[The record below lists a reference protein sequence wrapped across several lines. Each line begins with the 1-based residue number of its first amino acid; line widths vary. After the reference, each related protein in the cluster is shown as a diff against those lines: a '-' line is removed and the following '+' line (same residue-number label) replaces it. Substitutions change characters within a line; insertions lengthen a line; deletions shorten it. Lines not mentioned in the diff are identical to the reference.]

1 VASGNAASGPCALK
15 LNGMFLSVQYRTNRQ
30 VSPTCWNPKFST
42 ICRSASS
49 WHAVT
54 RSQFMNHT
62 LRSLFAGEFTSLAD
76 LASAFPTTAALSRSV
91 SQREPVWISIGEAIF
106 YVDPADGG
114 GETLLALVP
123 LEYTDP
129 KNADLRE
136 LRELYNDFLD
146 IFRNCFDGIS
156 VCDGNGRALFL
167 NKGFERMYC
176 IDSRD
181 FIGRNSRELERL
193 GYIDPLITP
202 NVIATKERQSA
213 VQRTKSGRSV
223 MATGIPLFDDEGNVR
238 KVIINSRDLTEYFE
252 LQERLSKA
260 EVNLVRAQSELT
272 RLRQDSQKINGVI
285 CSSGAMQAVVEL
297 ALRLAKVSTTLLIQG
312 ESGVGKDVVA
322 RLIHAE
328 SPRCEAPFI
337 KINCGAIPAE
347 LLESELFGYE
357 RGAFS
362 GARREGK
369 PGTLELAHEGTL
381 FLDEIGDMP
390 LALQVKLLQVLQ
402 DRTLTRVGGTKPI
415 KVDFRLIA
423 ATNRDLQAMVREKA
437 FREDL
442 FYRLNVVPIGIPPL
456 RERVEDIIPLA
467 HHCLEE
473 VNERYGYSRRFS
485 GPVMDWML
493 RYSWP
498 GNVRELRNIVER
510 LVVTARSDE
519 IGVESLPLELSG
531 NDVQQA
537 VQPLGF
543 KALRMAHEADVVRA
557 AVERFGSIGRAA
569 AHLGISES
577 TVKRKLRRGS

>member
-1 VASGNAASGPCALK
+1 MLESEILDHLPIGLIVARGDA
-15 LNGMFLSVQYRTNRQ
+15 
-30 VSPTCWNPKFST
+30 
-42 ICRSASS
+42 I
-49 WHAVT
+49 
-54 RSQFMNHT
+54 QFMNHT

-114 GETLLALVP
+114 AETLLALVP

-146 IFRNCFDGIS
+146 IFRNCFDGIYVS
-156 VCDGNGRALFL
+156 DGNGRSLFV
-167 NKGFERMYC
+167 NKGFERVYGL
-176 IDSRD
+176 DSRD
-181 FIGRNSRELERL
+181 FIGRNARELERL

-285 CSSGAMQAVVEL
+285 CSSEAMQAVVEL

-328 SPRCEAPFI
+328 SPRWEAPFI

-423 ATNRDLQAMVREKA
+423 ATNRDLRAMVREKA

-456 RERVEDIIPLA
+456 RERAEDIIPLA

-519 IGVESLPLELSG
+519 IGVESLPLELGG

-537 VQPLGF
+537 VQPLDF

>member
-1 VASGNAASGPCALK
+1 MLESEILDHLPIGLIVARGDA
-15 LNGMFLSVQYRTNRQ
+15 
-30 VSPTCWNPKFST
+30 
-42 ICRSASS
+42 I
-49 WHAVT
+49 
-54 RSQFMNHT
+54 QFMNHT

-91 SQREPVWISIGEAIF
+91 SQREPVWINIGEAIF
-106 YVDPADGG
+106 YVDPVDGG

-146 IFRNCFDGIS
+146 IFRNCFDGIAVS
-156 VCDGNGRALFL
+156 DGNGRSLCL
-167 NKGFERMYC
+167 NKGFERAYG

-181 FIGRNSRELERL
+181 FIGRNVRELERL

-260 EVNLVRAQSELT
+260 EVNLVRAESELT
-272 RLRQDSQKINGVI
+272 QLRQDSQKINGVI
-285 CSSGAMQAVVEL
+285 CSSEAMQAVVDL

-328 SPRCEAPFI
+328 SPRWEAPFI
-337 KINCGAIPAE
+337 KINCGAIPGE

>member
-1 VASGNAASGPCALK
+1 
-15 LNGMFLSVQYRTNRQ
+15 
-30 VSPTCWNPKFST
+30 
-42 ICRSASS
+42 
-49 WHAVT
+49 
-54 RSQFMNHT
+54 
-62 LRSLFAGEFTSLAD
+62 
-76 LASAFPTTAALSRSV
+76 
-91 SQREPVWISIGEAIF
+91 
-106 YVDPADGG
+106 
-114 GETLLALVP
+114 
-123 LEYTDP
+123 
-129 KNADLRE
+129 
-136 LRELYNDFLD
+136 
-146 IFRNCFDGIS
+146 
-156 VCDGNGRALFL
+156 
-167 NKGFERMYC
+167 
-176 IDSRD
+176 
-181 FIGRNSRELERL
+181 
-193 GYIDPLITP
+193 
-202 NVIATKERQSA
+202 
-213 VQRTKSGRSV
+213 
-223 MATGIPLFDDEGNVR
+223 
-238 KVIINSRDLTEYFE
+238 
-252 LQERLSKA
+252 
-260 EVNLVRAQSELT
+260 
-272 RLRQDSQKINGVI
+272 
-285 CSSGAMQAVVEL
+285 MQAVVEL

-328 SPRCEAPFI
+328 SPRWEAPFI

-423 ATNRDLQAMVREKA
+423 ATNRDLRAMVREKA

-456 RERVEDIIPLA
+456 RERAEDIIPLA

-519 IGVESLPLELSG
+519 IGVESLPLELGG

-537 VQPLGF
+537 VQPLDF

>member
-1 VASGNAASGPCALK
+1 MLESEILDHLPIGLIVARGDA
-15 LNGMFLSVQYRTNRQ
+15 
-30 VSPTCWNPKFST
+30 
-42 ICRSASS
+42 I
-49 WHAVT
+49 
-54 RSQFMNHT
+54 QFINHT

-114 GETLLALVP
+114 AETLLALVP

-146 IFRNCFDGIS
+146 IFRNCFDGIYVS
-156 VCDGNGRALFL
+156 DGNGRSLFV
-167 NKGFERMYC
+167 NKGFERVYGL
-176 IDSRD
+176 DSRD
-181 FIGRNSRELERL
+181 FIGRNARELERL

-285 CSSGAMQAVVEL
+285 CSSEAMQAVVEL

-328 SPRCEAPFI
+328 SPRWEAPFI

-423 ATNRDLQAMVREKA
+423 ATNRDLRAMVREKA

-456 RERVEDIIPLA
+456 RERAEDIIPLA

-519 IGVESLPLELSG
+519 IGVESLPLELGG

-537 VQPLGF
+537 VQPLDF

>member
-1 VASGNAASGPCALK
+1 MLESEILNHLPIGLIVARGDA
-15 LNGMFLSVQYRTNRQ
+15 
-30 VSPTCWNPKFST
+30 
-42 ICRSASS
+42 I
-49 WHAVT
+49 
-54 RSQFMNHT
+54 QFINHT

-114 GETLLALVP
+114 AETLLALVP

-146 IFRNCFDGIS
+146 IFRNCFDGIYVS
-156 VCDGNGRALFL
+156 DGNGRSLFV
-167 NKGFERMYC
+167 NKGFERVYGL
-176 IDSRD
+176 DSRD
-181 FIGRNSRELERL
+181 FIGRNARELERL

-285 CSSGAMQAVVEL
+285 CSSEAMQAVVEL

-328 SPRCEAPFI
+328 SPRWEAPFI

-357 RGAFS
+357 RGTFS

-423 ATNRDLQAMVREKA
+423 ATNRDLRAMVREKA

-456 RERVEDIIPLA
+456 RERAEDIIPLA

-519 IGVESLPLELSG
+519 IGVESLPLELGG

-537 VQPLGF
+537 VQPLDF

>member
-1 VASGNAASGPCALK
+1 MLESEILDHLPIGL
-15 LNGMFLSVQYRTNRQ
+15 
-30 VSPTCWNPKFST
+30 
-42 ICRSASS
+42 I
-49 WHAVT
+49 VT
-54 RSQFMNHT
+54 RGDAIQFMNHT
-62 LRSLFAGEFTSLAD
+62 LRSLFVGQFTSLTD
-76 LASAFPTTAALSRSV
+76 LASAFPSTAALSRSV
-91 SQREPVWISIGEAIF
+91 SQREPVWISVGETVF
-106 YVDPADGG
+106 HVDPADAG

-123 LEYTDP
+123 LEYIDP
-129 KNADLRE
+129 KSADLRE
-136 LRELYNDFLD
+136 LRDLYNDFLD
-146 IFRNCFDGIS
+146 IFRNCFDGIYVS
-156 VCDGNGRALFL
+156 DGNGRSLFL
-167 NKGFERMYC
+167 NKGFERTYGV
-176 IDSRD
+176 DARN
-181 FIGRNSRELERL
+181 FIGRDVRELERL
-193 GYIDPLITP
+193 GYIDPLITL
-202 NVIATKERQSA
+202 NVITTKMRQSA
-213 VQRTKSGRSV
+213 LQRTKSGKSV

-238 KVIINSRDLTEYFE
+238 KVIINSRDLTEYLE

-272 RLRQDSQKINGVI
+272 QLRQDSQKINDVV
-285 CSSGAMQAVVEL
+285 CSSGAMRAVVDL

-312 ESGVGKDVVA
+312 ESGVGKDVIA

-328 SPRCEAPFI
+328 SSRREAPFI
-337 KINCGAIPAE
+337 KINCGAIPTE

-357 RGAFS
+357 GGAFS

-369 PGTLELAHEGTL
+369 LGTLELAHEGTL
-381 FLDEIGDMP
+381 FLDEIGEMTP
-390 LALQVKLLQVLQ
+390 LLQVKLLQVLQ
-402 DRTLTRVGGTKPI
+402 DRTLTRVGGTKLI

-485 GPVMDWML
+485 GAVMDWML

-510 LVVTARSDE
+510 LAVTAASNE
-519 IGVESLPLELSG
+519 IGVEALALDLNG
-531 NDVQQA
+531 DDVQHA
-537 VQPLGF
+537 VEPGGF
-543 KALRMAHEADVVRA
+543 KALRKAHEEDVIRA
-557 AVERFGSIGRAA
+557 AVERLGSIGRAA

-577 TVKRKLRRGS
+577 TVKRKLRHGSLGASRLGHSPLKG

>member
-1 VASGNAASGPCALK
+1 MLESEILDHLPIGLIVARGDA
-15 LNGMFLSVQYRTNRQ
+15 
-30 VSPTCWNPKFST
+30 
-42 ICRSASS
+42 I
-49 WHAVT
+49 
-54 RSQFMNHT
+54 QFMNHT

-114 GETLLALVP
+114 AETLLALVP

-146 IFRNCFDGIS
+146 IFRNCFDGIYVS
-156 VCDGNGRALFL
+156 DGNGRSLFV
-167 NKGFERMYC
+167 NKGFERVYGL
-176 IDSRD
+176 DSRD
-181 FIGRNSRELERL
+181 FIGRNARELERL

-285 CSSGAMQAVVEL
+285 CSSEAMQAVVEL

-328 SPRCEAPFI
+328 SPRWEAPFI

-357 RGAFS
+357 RGTFS

-423 ATNRDLQAMVREKA
+423 ATNRDLRAMVREKA

-456 RERVEDIIPLA
+456 RERAEDIIPLA

-519 IGVESLPLELSG
+519 IGVESLPLELGG

-537 VQPLGF
+537 VQPLDF

>member
-1 VASGNAASGPCALK
+1 MLESEILNHLPIGLIVARGDA
-15 LNGMFLSVQYRTNRQ
+15 
-30 VSPTCWNPKFST
+30 
-42 ICRSASS
+42 I
-49 WHAVT
+49 
-54 RSQFMNHT
+54 QFMNHT
-62 LRSLFAGEFTSLAD
+62 LRSLFSGEFTSLAD

-114 GETLLALVP
+114 AETLLALVP

-146 IFRNCFDGIS
+146 IFSNCFDGIYVS
-156 VCDGNGRALFL
+156 DGNGRSLFV
-167 NKGFERMYC
+167 NKGFERVYGL
-176 IDSRD
+176 DSRD
-181 FIGRNSRELERL
+181 FIGRNARELERL

-312 ESGVGKDVVA
+312 ESGVGKDVIA

-328 SPRCEAPFI
+328 SPRWEAPFI

-456 RERVEDIIPLA
+456 RERAEDIIPLA

-485 GPVMDWML
+485 GSVMDWML

-537 VQPLGF
+537 VQPLDF

>member
-1 VASGNAASGPCALK
+1 MLESEILNHLPIGLIVARGDA
-15 LNGMFLSVQYRTNRQ
+15 
-30 VSPTCWNPKFST
+30 
-42 ICRSASS
+42 I
-49 WHAVT
+49 
-54 RSQFMNHT
+54 QFINHT

-114 GETLLALVP
+114 AETLLALVP

-146 IFRNCFDGIS
+146 IFRNCFDGIYVS
-156 VCDGNGRALFL
+156 DGNGRSLFV
-167 NKGFERMYC
+167 NKGFERVYGL
-176 IDSRD
+176 DSRD
-181 FIGRNSRELERL
+181 FIGRNARELERL

-285 CSSGAMQAVVEL
+285 CSSEAMQAVVEL

-328 SPRCEAPFI
+328 SPRWEAPFI

-423 ATNRDLQAMVREKA
+423 ATNRDLRAMVREKA

-456 RERVEDIIPLA
+456 RERAEDIIPLA

-519 IGVESLPLELSG
+519 IGVESLPLELGG

-537 VQPLGF
+537 VQPLDF

>member
-1 VASGNAASGPCALK
+1 MLESEILNHLPIGLIVARGDA
-15 LNGMFLSVQYRTNRQ
+15 
-30 VSPTCWNPKFST
+30 
-42 ICRSASS
+42 I
-49 WHAVT
+49 
-54 RSQFMNHT
+54 QFMNHT

-114 GETLLALVP
+114 AETLLALVP

-146 IFRNCFDGIS
+146 IFRNCFDGIYVS
-156 VCDGNGRALFL
+156 DGNGRSLFV
-167 NKGFERMYC
+167 NKGFERVYGL
-176 IDSRD
+176 DSRD
-181 FIGRNSRELERL
+181 FIGRNARELERL

-285 CSSGAMQAVVEL
+285 CSSEAMQAVVEL

-328 SPRCEAPFI
+328 SPRWEAPFI

-357 RGAFS
+357 RGTFS

-423 ATNRDLQAMVREKA
+423 ATNRDLRAMVREKA

-456 RERVEDIIPLA
+456 RERAEDIIPLA

-519 IGVESLPLELSG
+519 IGVESLPLELGG

-537 VQPLGF
+537 VQPLDF

>member
-1 VASGNAASGPCALK
+1 MLESEILDHLPIGLIVARGDA
-15 LNGMFLSVQYRTNRQ
+15 
-30 VSPTCWNPKFST
+30 
-42 ICRSASS
+42 I
-49 WHAVT
+49 
-54 RSQFMNHT
+54 QFMNHI

-76 LASAFPTTAALSRSV
+76 LASAFPTTAALNRSV

-114 GETLLALVP
+114 SETLLALVP

-156 VCDGNGRALFL
+156 VCDGTGRVLFL
-167 NKGFERMYC
+167 NKGFERVYG
-176 IDSRD
+176 IDYRD
-181 FIGRNSRELERL
+181 FIGRNARELERL
-193 GYIDPLITP
+193 GYIDPLITW

-223 MATGIPLFDDEGNVR
+223 MATGIPLFDGEGNVR

-260 EVNLVRAQSELT
+260 EVNLGRAQSELT

-285 CSSGAMQAVVEL
+285 CSSGAMQAVVDL
-297 ALRLAKVSTTLLIQG
+297 AVRLAKVSTTLLIQG
-312 ESGVGKDVVA
+312 ESGVGKDVIA

-328 SPRCEAPFI
+328 SPRCEALFI

-381 FLDEIGDMP
+381 FLDEVGEMP

-543 KALRMAHEADVVRA
+543 KALRKAHEADVVRA

>member
-1 VASGNAASGPCALK
+1 MLESEILDHLPIGLIVARGDA
-15 LNGMFLSVQYRTNRQ
+15 
-30 VSPTCWNPKFST
+30 
-42 ICRSASS
+42 I
-49 WHAVT
+49 
-54 RSQFMNHT
+54 QFMNHT

-91 SQREPVWISIGEAIF
+91 SEREPVWISIGEAIF

-136 LRELYNDFLD
+136 LREQYNDFLD

-156 VCDGNGRALFL
+156 VSDGNGRALFL
-167 NKGFERMYC
+167 NKGFERVYG

-181 FIGRNSRELERL
+181 FIGRNVREFERF
-193 GYIDPLITP
+193 GYIDPLITW

-223 MATGIPLFDDEGNVR
+223 MATGIPLVDDEGNVR

-485 GPVMDWML
+485 GPVMDCML

-531 NDVQQA
+531 RDVQQA

-577 TVKRKLRRGS
+577 TVKRKVRRGS

>member
-1 VASGNAASGPCALK
+1 MLESEILDHLPIGL
-15 LNGMFLSVQYRTNRQ
+15 
-30 VSPTCWNPKFST
+30 
-42 ICRSASS
+42 I
-49 WHAVT
+49 VT
-54 RSQFMNHT
+54 RGDAIQFMNHT
-62 LRSLFAGEFTSLAD
+62 LRSLFVGQFTSLTD
-76 LASAFPTTAALSRSV
+76 LASAFPSTAALSRSV
-91 SQREPVWISIGEAIF
+91 SQREPVWISVGETVF
-106 YVDPADGG
+106 HVDPADAG

-123 LEYTDP
+123 LEYIDP
-129 KNADLRE
+129 KSADLRE
-136 LRELYNDFLD
+136 LRDLYNDFLD
-146 IFRNCFDGIS
+146 IFRNCFDGIYVS
-156 VCDGNGRALFL
+156 DGNGRSLFL
-167 NKGFERMYC
+167 NKGFERTYGV
-176 IDSRD
+176 DARN
-181 FIGRNSRELERL
+181 FIGRDVRELERL
-193 GYIDPLITP
+193 GYIDPLITL
-202 NVIATKERQSA
+202 NVITTKMRQSA
-213 VQRTKSGRSV
+213 LQRTKSGKSV

-238 KVIINSRDLTEYFE
+238 KVIINSRDLTEYLE

-272 RLRQDSQKINGVI
+272 QLRQDSQKINDVI
-285 CSSGAMQAVVEL
+285 CSSAAMRAVVDL

-312 ESGVGKDVVA
+312 ESGVGKDVIA

-328 SPRCEAPFI
+328 SSRREAPFI
-337 KINCGAIPAE
+337 KINCGAIPTE

-357 RGAFS
+357 GGAFS

-369 PGTLELAHEGTL
+369 LGTLELAHEGTL
-381 FLDEIGDMP
+381 FLDEIGEMP
-390 LALQVKLLQVLQ
+390 PLLQVKLLQVLQ
-402 DRTLTRVGGTKPI
+402 DRTLTRVGGTKLI

-442 FYRLNVVPIGIPPL
+442 FYRLSVVPIGIPPL

-510 LVVTARSDE
+510 LAVTAASNE
-519 IGVESLPLELSG
+519 IGVEALALDLNG
-531 NDVQQA
+531 NDVQHA
-537 VQPLGF
+537 VEPRGF
-543 KALRMAHEADVVRA
+543 KALRKAHEEDVIRA
-557 AVERFGSIGRAA
+557 AVERLGSIGRAA

-577 TVKRKLRRGS
+577 TVKRKLRHGSLGASRLGHSPLKG